1 MTIDNL
7 NPYWVTGFVD
17 KGGCFSISFSKRKRC
32 KFGIEIRPSF
42 SISHHYS
49 NLVVLN
55 KLHDFFGCGGI
66 RYSKKDR
73 TYKYE
78 VRNLDSLVTKI
89 IPRFQLYSLQTSKQE
104 DFNAF
109 VFICLKLKQNLH
121 KQQSQCVEIIEIAY
135 SMNLSGVRKYRKED
149 LLKLII
155 S

>member
-7 NPYWVTGFVD
+7 NPFWVTGFVE
-17 KGGCFSISFSKRKRC
+17 KSGCFSISFAKRQRC
-32 KFGIEIRPSF
+32 KFGVEIRPSF

-49 NLVVLN
+49 NLVILN

-66 RYSKKDR
+66 RYSKRDR

-78 VRNLDSLVTKI
+78 VRNLDNLVTKI
-89 IPRFQLYSLQTSKQE
+89 RPHFQLYPLQTSKQE
-104 DFNAF
+104 DFNTF
-109 VFICLKLKQNLH
+109 VFICLKLKRNLH
-121 KQQSQCVEIIEIAY
+121 KQQSQCIEIIEIAY